1 MRDQYGREIEYMRI
15 SVTDLCNLRCIYCM
29 PGDGVEK
36 CTHSEILTYDEIVR
50 VGRSAAKLGV
60 SKIKLTGGEPLVRRN
75 IEELVKMLKRIS
87 GIEEVTL
94 TTNGILLAEKID
106 ALKEAGL
113 NAVNVSLDTTD
124 RQRYIQLTRRDR
136 FEAAWE
142 GLMAA
147 VNCPGIRVKVNCVA
161 LSAREN
167 RNASKEDWVALADLA
182 RKYPLDVRFIEMMPI
197 GLGRAYTGGSQE
209 EIERTLEA
217 VYGPARVYG
226 EKRGN
231 GPAVYR
237 EYSGFQGKIGFIS
250 AMSHMFCKECNRVRL
265 TSEGFLKP
273 CLQYADGTDLR
284 RLLRNGSS
292 DAGIRREME
301 RVIFQ
306 KPRCHQFC
314 EAEKN
319 AGILESREMSRI
331 GG

>member
-50 VGRSAAKLGV
+50 VGRIAAKLGV

-124 RQRYIQLTRRDR
+124 RQRYIQLTRRDS

-142 GLMAA
+142 GLMSA

-167 RNASKEDWVALADLA
+167 GNALKEDWIALADLA

-197 GLGRAYTGGSQE
+197 GLGRAYTGSSQE
-209 EIERTLEA
+209 EIEKILED

-237 EYSGFQGKIGFIS
+237 EYPGFQGKIGFIS

-292 DAGIRREME
+292 DAGIRREMV

-314 EAEKN
+314 EAEKI
-319 AGILESREMSRI
+319 AGILESREMCRI